1 MTLTLAEAIAAGPV
15 VLDGGLSTHLE
26 TMGHDLTT
34 TKLWSAT
41 LIADDPDAI
50 VAAHAD
56 FFRAGAQV
64 ATTATYQASFSG
76 FASIGMDAA
85 AAERMMR
92 RGVALAARARDE
104 AREAASTVRAPA
116 RHAAGGEPMTTA
128 SSGPRALWVAASVGP
143 YGAMLAD
150 GSEYRGDYGLSV
162 SELRQWHR
170 PRLDVLADAGADV
183 LAVETIPCAAEVEA
197 LVAELAGSGVPAWI
211 SVTASMHDGIPR
223 TAAGEPLA
231 DVFAMARGVEEIIAV
246 GVNCCDPTPA
256 ADMVRAATKAA
267 DKPGVVYPNRGES
280 WDAVARQWTGSGGFD
295 PALVAGWQ
303 DAGAVA
309 IGGCCRVEPEAIT
322 AISAGLHAA

>member
-64 ATTATYQASFSG
+64 ATTATYQASYSG

-92 RGVALAARARDE
+92 RGVALALRARDE
-104 AREAASTVRAPA
+104 ASVDSESR
-116 RHAAGGEPMTTA
+116 
-128 SSGPRALWVAASVGP
+128 WVAASVGP

-280 WDAVARQWTGSGGFD
+280 WDAVARKWTGSGAFD

-322 AISAGLHAA
+322 AIGAGLHAA